1 MVISSWTLVLE
12 ISFWILTPKVKAT
25 NVKINKWDYIK
36 LKSFSTA
43 KETINKMKKQPTEQE
58 KISANHISNKGLIPK
73 IYEELIQS
81 NSKTLKQSD

>member
-1 MVISSWTLVLE
+1 ME